1 MQVFFVGSPS
11 GAQLAPWFASQIF
24 SWRWLLAKWR
34 LLSAFVWTRARKVC
48 REWAGELH
56 KIEEL
61 FTVYSQ
67 FFAQRG
73 MVSAGLG
80 GFWPIWAANEKSLQL
95 GDTGAWELGIYLTIR
110 ATLKQEKL
118 NEVLT
123 KASNL
128 GILEVSMNTSGLKQ
142 NTETY
147 WNIIWNFWTKIQF
160 IPWIFHGCSYH
171 GCCFPWFRPQ
181 ETAVSSTAWASLC
194 AKLAG
199 LAGLEAPQ
207 LVVPKHRRG
216 APSRVKRWNPQSW
229 WMLMLMASMMASMMD
244 VDVVVHPIYL
254 LFFKSIV
261 ARWDVDSRTGYLC
274 SLWLEKTT
282 STGMEWYQ
290 DDFHI
295 HTWLVVWKMF
305 YFP

>member
-11 GAQLAPWFASQIF
+11 GAQLAPWFAPQIF

-73 MVSAGLG
+73 M
-80 GFWPIWAANEKSLQL
+80 GFSGFGWCLAHLSCQWEVVATP
-95 GDTGAWELGIYLTIR
+95 GDTGPGSWVFTSPLGPPWSR
-110 ATLKQEKL
+110 KAEKL

-147 WNIIWNFWTKIQF
+147 WNIIWNFRTKIQF

-171 GCCFPWFRPQ
+171 GCWFPWFPWFPPQ
-181 ETAVSSTAWASLC
+181 ETALSSTAWASLC

-216 APSRVKRWNPQSW
+216 APSRVKRRNPQSW
-229 WMLMLMASMMASMMD
+229 WMLMLMASMMASI
-244 VDVVVHPIYL
+244 VY
-254 LFFKSIV
+254 FF
-261 ARWDVDSRTGYLC
+261 
-274 SLWLEKTT
+274 
-282 STGMEWYQ
+282 
-290 DDFHI
+290 
-295 HTWLVVWKMF
+295 
-305 YFP
+305 